1 MTNAYRNALLLLHL
15 TVFLWGWTGI
25 LGKLIQ
31 QDTAQLV
38 FTRTFIALAGLTAFA
53 LITRRSLD
61 HRTPDLKNYFF
72 MGLLIV
78 LHWLTFYGS
87 IKVSTASI
95 GAACMATSTM
105 FTALMEP
112 FWFKRRVRTYEVV
125 LGAVVIAA
133 LLLMFGLETKYRLGI
148 ALGVFSAWLSA
159 WFNIVNGVLVRR
171 GEAVRIGFYE
181 LLFVMICAAAWIIA
195 HGGMPQLPWML
206 SARDL
211 GYQLLLGLVCTTFAF
226 VTGIAVMKQLS
237 PFTVVLAVNLEPVYT
252 IIIALLIWKKGEQMH
267 TGSYAGL
274 AIILL
279 CLFVNGWLQR
289 RERQKQEAT
298 SIAPIA

>member
-15 TVFLWGWTGI
+15 TVFLWGWTGV

-31 QDTAQLV
+31 QETAQLV
-38 FTRTFIALAGLTAFA
+38 FTRTFIALSGLAVFA
-53 LITRRSLD
+53 LVTRHSLD
-61 HRTPDLKNYFF
+61 RRTPDLKNYFF

-112 FWFKRRVRTYEVV
+112 FWFKRRIRPYEVI
-125 LGAVVIAA
+125 LGVVVIAA
-133 LLLMFGLETKYRLGI
+133 LLLMFGLETEYRLGI
-148 ALGVFSAWLSA
+148 ALGVVSALLSA
-159 WFNIVNGVLVRR
+159 WFNIVNGLLVRR
-171 GEAVRIGFYE
+171 GDAVRIGFYE
-181 LLFVMICAAAWIIA
+181 LLFVMLCAAAWIIA
-195 HGGMPQLPWML
+195 QGKIPQFPWML
-206 SARDL
+206 SASDL

-252 IIIALLIWKKGEQMH
+252 IAIALFIWGRGERMH
-267 TGSYAGL
+267 TGSYAGIVL
-274 AIILL
+274 ILL

-298 SIAPIA
+298 SIAPIV

>member
-1 MTNAYRNALLLLHL
+1 MSPAYRNALLLLHL

-25 LGKLIQ
+25 FGKLIQ
-31 QDTAQLV
+31 QGTAQLV
-38 FTRTFIALAGLTAFA
+38 FTRTFIALAGLAVFA
-53 LITRRSLD
+53 LATRRSLD
-61 HRTPDLKNYFF
+61 WRTPDLKNYFF

-95 GAACMATSTM
+95 GAACMATGTM

-112 FWFKRRVRTYEVV
+112 FWFKRRIRPYEVI
-125 LGAVVIAA
+125 LGVIVIGA
-133 LLLMFGLETKYRLGI
+133 LLLMFGLETEYRLGI

-159 WFNIVNGVLVRR
+159 WFNIVNGVLVQR
-171 GEAVRIGFYE
+171 GDAVRIGFYE
-181 LLFVMICAAAWIIA
+181 LLFVMLCAAAWLA
-195 HGGMPQLPWML
+195 ANGQVPQLPWTL
-206 SARDL
+206 SAHDL
-211 GYQLLLGLVCTTFAF
+211 RFQLLLGLVCTTFAF

-252 IIIALLIWKKGEQMH
+252 IAIALLIWGEGERMH
-267 TGSYAGL
+267 TGSYAGIGL
-274 AIILL
+274 ILL
-279 CLFVNGWLQR
+279 CLFTNGWLQR

-298 SIAPIA
+298 SIAPFA

>member
-1 MTNAYRNALLLLHL
+1 MTPAYRNALLLLHF
-15 TVFLWGWTGI
+15 TVFLWGWTGV
-25 LGKLIQ
+25 LGKLIEQ
-31 QDTAQLV
+31 ETAQLV
-38 FTRTFIALAGLTAFA
+38 FTRTFVALAGLGAFA
-53 LITRRSLD
+53 LITKRPLD
-61 HRTPDLKNYFF
+61 WRTPDLKNYFF

-112 FWFKRRVRTYEVV
+112 FWFKRRIRPYEVV

-133 LLLMFGLETKYRLGI
+133 LLLMFGLETDYRLGI
-148 ALGVFSAWLSA
+148 ALGVVSAWLSA

-181 LLFVMICAAAWIIA
+181 LLFVMLCAAAWIMA
-195 HGGMPQLPWML
+195 KGQVPQFPWDL
-206 SARDL
+206 SWNDL
-211 GYQLLLGLVCTTFAF
+211 KYQLLLGLVCTTFAF

-252 IIIALLIWKKGEQMH
+252 IIIALIIWQEGERMH
-267 TGSYAGL
+267 VGSYAGL

-279 CLFVNGWLQR
+279 CLFANGWLQR

-298 SIAPIA
+298 SIAPIV

>member
-1 MTNAYRNALLLLHL
+1 MSPAYRNALLLLHF

-25 LGKLIQ
+25 FGKLIQ
-31 QDTAQLV
+31 QETAQLV
-38 FTRTFIALAGLTAFA
+38 FTRTFIALAGLTVFA
-53 LITRRSLD
+53 LATRRSLD
-61 HRTPDLKNYFF
+61 WRTPDLKHYFF

-78 LHWLTFYGS
+78 LHWLSFYGS

-112 FWFKRRVRTYEVV
+112 FWFKRRIRPYEVV
-125 LGAVVIAA
+125 LGVVVIGA

-148 ALGVFSAWLSA
+148 ALGVVSAWLSA

-171 GEAVRIGFYE
+171 GDPVRIGFYE
-181 LLFVMICAAAWIIA
+181 LLFVMLCAAAWVSA
-195 HGGMPQLPWML
+195 NGQVPQLPWTL
-206 SARDL
+206 SPDDL
-211 GYQLLLGLVCTTFAF
+211 QYQLLLGLVCTTFAF

-252 IIIALLIWKKGEQMH
+252 IAIALLIWGEGERMH
-267 TGSYAGL
+267 TGSYAGI

-279 CLFVNGWLQR
+279 CLFANGWLQR

-298 SIAPIA
+298 TIAPIV

>member
-95 GAACMATSTM
+95 GAACMSTSTM

>member
-1 MTNAYRNALLLLHL
+1 MSPAYRNALLLLHL

-25 LGKLIQ
+25 FGKLIEQ
-31 QDTAQLV
+31 ETAQLV
-38 FTRTFIALAGLTAFA
+38 FTRTFIALLGLAVFA
-53 LITRRSLD
+53 LATRHSLD
-61 HRTPDLKNYFF
+61 WRTPDLKHYFF

-78 LHWLTFYGS
+78 LHWLSFYGS

-105 FTALMEP
+105 FTAVMEP
-112 FWFKRRVRTYEVV
+112 FWFKRRVRPYEVV
-125 LGAVVIAA
+125 LGVVVIGA

-148 ALGVFSAWLSA
+148 ALGVVSAWLSA

-171 GEAVRIGFYE
+171 GDAVRIGFYE
-181 LLFVMICAAAWIIA
+181 LLFVMLCAAAWL
-195 HGGMPQLPWML
+195 GVNGKMPQLPWTL
-206 SARDL
+206 SSDDL
-211 GYQLLLGLVCTTFAF
+211 KYQLLLGLVCTTFAF

-252 IIIALLIWKKGEQMH
+252 IAIALLIWGEGERMH
-267 TGSYAGL
+267 TGSYAGI

-279 CLFVNGWLQR
+279 CLFANGWLQR

-298 SIAPIA
+298 SIAPIV

>member
-1 MTNAYRNALLLLHL
+1 MSTAYRNALLLLHF

-25 LGKLIQ
+25 FGKLIQ

-38 FTRTFIALAGLTAFA
+38 FTRTFIALAGLTVFA
-53 LITRRSLD
+53 LATRRSLD
-61 HRTPDLKNYFF
+61 WRTPDLKHYFF

-78 LHWLTFYGS
+78 LHWLSFYGS

-112 FWFKRRVRTYEVV
+112 FWFKRRIRAYEVV
-125 LGAVVIAA
+125 LGAVVLGA

-148 ALGVFSAWLSA
+148 ALGVVSAWLSA
-159 WFNIVNGVLVRR
+159 WFNIVNGLLVRR

-181 LLFVMICAAAWIIA
+181 LLFVMLCAAAWIVFK
-195 HGGMPQLPWML
+195 GDVPQLPWTL
-206 SARDL
+206 SVHDL
-211 GYQLLLGLVCTTFAF
+211 QYQLLLGLVCTTFAF

-252 IIIALLIWKKGEQMH
+252 IAIALLIWGEGERMH
-267 TGSYAGL
+267 AGSYAGITL
-274 AIILL
+274 ILL

-289 RERQKQEAT
+289 RERQKLEAT
-298 SIAPIA
+298 TIAPIV

>member
-1 MTNAYRNALLLLHL
+1 VAPAYRNALLLLHL

-25 LGKLIQ
+25 FGKLIEQ
-31 QDTAQLV
+31 GTAQLV
-38 FTRTFIALAGLTAFA
+38 FTRTFIALSGLGVFA
-53 LITRRSLD
+53 LVTRRSLD
-61 HRTPDLKNYFF
+61 WRTPDMKNYFF

-112 FWFKRRVRTYEVV
+112 FWFKRRIRAYEVV
-125 LGAVVIAA
+125 LGAVVIGA
-133 LLLMFGLETKYRLGI
+133 LLLMFGLETRYRLGI
-148 ALGVFSAWLSA
+148 ALGVVSAWLSA
-159 WFNIVNGVLVRR
+159 WFNIVNGLLVRR
-171 GEAVRIGFYE
+171 GEVVRIGFYE
-181 LLFVMICAAAWIIA
+181 LLFVMLCAAAWLLANGEIP
-195 HGGMPQLPWML
+195 MLPWML
-206 SARDL
+206 TANDL
-211 GYQLLLGLVCTTFAF
+211 RYQLLLGLVCTTFAF

-252 IIIALLIWKKGEQMH
+252 IAIALIIWQKGEQMH
-267 TGSYAGL
+267 AGSYAGL
-274 AIILL
+274 ALILV
-279 CLFVNGWLQR
+279 CLFANGLLQR
-289 RERQKQEAT
+289 RERLKQEAT

>member
-1 MTNAYRNALLLLHL
+1 MSPAYRNALLLLHL

-25 LGKLIQ
+25 FGKLIHQ
-31 QDTAQLV
+31 ETAQLV
-38 FTRTFIALAGLTAFA
+38 FTRTFIALAGLLVFVLATKRT
-53 LITRRSLD
+53 LNW
-61 HRTPDLKNYFF
+61 RTPDLKHYFF

-87 IKVSTASI
+87 IKASTASI

-125 LGAVVIAA
+125 LGAVVIGA
-133 LLLMFGLETKYRLGI
+133 LLLMFGLETQYRLGI
-148 ALGVFSAWLSA
+148 ALGVVSAGLSA

-171 GEAVRIGFYE
+171 GDAVNIGFFE
-181 LLFVMICAAAWIIA
+181 LLFVLLCCAAWLIGNQ
-195 HGGMPQLPWML
+195 HLPQFPWNLPWT
-206 SARDL
+206 DL
-211 GYQLLLGLVCTTFAF
+211 RCQLLLGLVCTTFAF

-252 IIIALLIWKKGEQMH
+252 IAIALIIWKEGERMH

-274 AIILL
+274 ALILV
-279 CLFVNGWLQR
+279 CLFANGWLQR

-298 SIAPIA
+298 TIAPIA

>member
-1 MTNAYRNALLLLHL
+1 VSPAYRNALLLLHL

-25 LGKLIQ
+25 FGKLIQ
-31 QDTAQLV
+31 QETAQLV
-38 FTRTFIALAGLTAFA
+38 FTRTFIALSGLTVFA
-53 LITRRSLD
+53 LVTRRSLD
-61 HRTPDLKNYFF
+61 WRTPDLKHYFF

-112 FWFKRRVRTYEVV
+112 FWFKRRIRIYEVV
-125 LGAVVIAA
+125 LGVVVIGA
-133 LLLMFGLETKYRLGI
+133 LLLMFGLETEYRLGI
-148 ALGVFSAWLSA
+148 ALGVFSALLSA

-171 GEAVRIGFYE
+171 GDAVRIGFYE
-181 LLFVMICAAAWIIA
+181 LLFVMLCAAAWLCVN
-195 HGGMPQLPWML
+195 GEVPQLPWML
-206 SARDL
+206 TKHDL
-211 GYQLLLGLVCTTFAF
+211 QYQLLLGLVCTTFAF

-252 IIIALLIWKKGEQMH
+252 IAIALLIWGEGERMH
-267 TGSYAGL
+267 TGSYAGIAL
-274 AIILL
+274 ILL
-279 CLFVNGWLQR
+279 CLFANGWLQR

-298 SIAPIA
+298 VIAPIA

>member
-1 MTNAYRNALLLLHL
+1 MSPAYRNALLLLHL

-25 LGKLIQ
+25 FGKLIQ
-31 QDTAQLV
+31 QETAQLV
-38 FTRTFIALAGLTAFA
+38 FTRTFIALSGLAVFA
-53 LITRRSLD
+53 LVTRRSLD
-61 HRTPDLKNYFF
+61 WRTPDMKNYFF

-112 FWFKRRVRTYEVV
+112 FWFKRRIRAYEVV
-125 LGAVVIAA
+125 LGLVVIGA
-133 LLLMFGLETKYRLGI
+133 LLLMFGLETQYRLGI
-148 ALGVFSAWLSA
+148 ALGVVSAWLSA
-159 WFNIVNGVLVRR
+159 WFNIVNGLLVRR
-171 GEAVRIGFYE
+171 GEVVRIGFYE
-181 LLFVMICAAAWIIA
+181 LLFVMLCAAGWLVVQ
-195 HGGMPQLPWML
+195 GKVPELPWML
-206 SARDL
+206 SLNDL
-211 GYQLLLGLVCTTFAF
+211 KYQLLLGLICTTFAF

-252 IIIALLIWKKGEQMH
+252 IAIALIIWQKGEQMH
-267 TGSYAGL
+267 AGSYVGL
-274 AIILL
+274 ALILA
-279 CLFVNGWLQR
+279 CLFANGLLQR
-289 RERQKQEAT
+289 SERLKQEAT

>member
-1 MTNAYRNALLLLHL
+1 MSPAYRNALLLLHL

-25 LGKLIQ
+25 FGKLIEQ
-31 QDTAQLV
+31 GTAQLV
-38 FTRTFIALAGLTAFA
+38 FTRTFIALCGLAVFA
-53 LITRRSLD
+53 LATRHSLD
-61 HRTPDLKNYFF
+61 WRTPDLKHYFF

-78 LHWLTFYGS
+78 LHWLSFYGS

-112 FWFKRRVRTYEVV
+112 FWFKRRIRPYEVV
-125 LGAVVIAA
+125 LGVVVIGA
-133 LLLMFGLETKYRLGI
+133 LLLMFGLETRYRMGI
-148 ALGVFSAWLSA
+148 ALGVVSAWLSA

-171 GEAVRIGFYE
+171 GDPVRIGFYE
-181 LLFVMICAAAWIIA
+181 LLFVMLCAAVWVIA
-195 HGGMPQLPWML
+195 KGGVPQLLWTLAPD
-206 SARDL
+206 DL
-211 GYQLLLGLVCTTFAF
+211 KYQLLLGLVCTTFAF

-252 IIIALLIWKKGEQMH
+252 IAIALLIWGEGERMH
-267 TGSYAGL
+267 TGSYTGM

-279 CLFVNGWLQR
+279 CLFANGWLQR

-298 SIAPIA
+298 SIAPIV

>member
-1 MTNAYRNALLLLHL
+1 MSPAYRNALLLLHL

-25 LGKLIQ
+25 FGKLIQ
-31 QDTAQLV
+31 QETAQLV
-38 FTRTFIALAGLTAFA
+38 FTRTFIALSGLAVFA
-53 LITRRSLD
+53 LVTRRSLD
-61 HRTPDLKNYFF
+61 WRTPDMKNYFF

-112 FWFKRRVRTYEVV
+112 FWFKRRIRAYEVV
-125 LGAVVIAA
+125 LGLVVIGA
-133 LLLMFGLETKYRLGI
+133 LLLMFGLETQYRLGI
-148 ALGVFSAWLSA
+148 ALGVVSAWLSA
-159 WFNIVNGVLVRR
+159 RFNIVNGLLVRR
-171 GEAVRIGFYE
+171 GEVIRIGFYE
-181 LLFVMICAAAWIIA
+181 LLFVMLSAAGWLVVQ
-195 HGGMPQLPWML
+195 GKVPELPWML
-206 SARDL
+206 SAHDL
-211 GYQLLLGLVCTTFAF
+211 KYQLLLGLICTTFAF

-252 IIIALLIWKKGEQMH
+252 IAIALIIWQKGEQMH
-267 TGSYAGL
+267 AGSYVGL
-274 AIILL
+274 ALILV
-279 CLFVNGWLQR
+279 CLFANGLLQR
-289 RERQKQEAT
+289 RERLKQEAT

>member
-1 MTNAYRNALLLLHL
+1 MSPAYRNALLLLHF

-31 QDTAQLV
+31 QETAQLV
-38 FTRTFIALAGLTAFA
+38 FTRTFIALAGLTVFA
-53 LITRRSLD
+53 LATRRSLD
-61 HRTPDLKNYFF
+61 WRTPDLKHYFF

-95 GAACMATSTM
+95 GAACMATGTM

-112 FWFKRRVRTYEVV
+112 FWFKRRIRPYEVV
-125 LGAVVIAA
+125 LGVIVIGA
-133 LLLMFGLETKYRLGI
+133 LLLMFGLETEYRRGI

-159 WFNIVNGVLVRR
+159 WFNIVNGVLVQR
-171 GEAVRIGFYE
+171 GDAVRIGFYE
-181 LLFVMICAAAWIIA
+181 LLFVMLCAAAWLGA
-195 HGGMPQLPWML
+195 NGQVPQFPWML
-206 SARDL
+206 TIHDL
-211 GYQLLLGLVCTTFAF
+211 QYQLLLGLVCTTFAF

-252 IIIALLIWKKGEQMH
+252 IAIALLIWGEGERMH
-267 TGSYAGL
+267 TGSYAGIAL
-274 AIILL
+274 ILL
-279 CLFVNGWLQR
+279 CLFANGLLQR

-298 SIAPIA
+298 SIAPFA